1 MGWDSSPGNIYDL
14 DASNISFDK
23 QFNELEIIYHKN
35 MKSRDGIIIHQG
47 DNRAGLGEGDDE
59 VILINLRNLNQSSF
73 LWVLL

>member
-59 VILINLRNLNQSSF
+59 VILINLRNLNQSSL
-73 LWVLL
+73 LWALL